1 MPHAI
6 TGSARKRPL
15 FINLIGTTALALAVS
30 LATPGLAQDNRAGDP
45 TPAPPEGPAG
55 AAGATIPRLVTFSGI
70 VDPQMMQLNQ
80 SPAGSTG
87 KARLRL
93 NGAADFLPLPGAAGR
108 QAQDNHRDTDASR
121 IKVGFKIAPVPL
133 NLDGKDPDLVGLGS
147 YWVNAV
153 SDCNFCHTAGGPPN
167 YNFAAGFNP
176 YFAQPKKTDP
186 TTYLAGGTDFG
197 PALPLGFYEPG
208 YGNYVGPD
216 IVSRNLTPDKTG
228 MPEGGHTFEQFKQIF
243 RTGVDLDHLHPTC
256 ITPFPVPT
264 PANCIPPPV
273 DGSLLQVMPWPNF
286 QDMTDHD
293 IRAIYEYLSAIPCI
307 AGPTA
312 PSPLH
317 NDCGDD
323 QAVGADDVSEAPH
336 RTRR

>member
-15 FINLIGTTALALAVS
+15 FINLIGATALALAVS

-55 AAGATIPRLVTFSGI
+55 AADATIPRLVTFSGI

-108 QAQDNHRDTDASR
+108 QEQDNHRDTDASR

-197 PALPLGFYEPG
+197 PALPLGFYVTTLWELCRSRHYLPQPDARQNRDARRGTHVRAIQANLSDRRRPG
-208 YGNYVGPD
+208 
-216 IVSRNLTPDKTG
+216 
-228 MPEGGHTFEQFKQIF
+228 
-243 RTGVDLDHLHPTC
+243 
-256 ITPFPVPT
+256 
-264 PANCIPPPV
+264 PPPSDLYNTFPGSHPGKLHSTSGRRKSPPGHALAELSGH
-273 DGSLLQVMPWPNF
+273 DGP
-286 QDMTDHD
+286 
-293 IRAIYEYLSAIPCI
+293 
-307 AGPTA
+307 
-312 PSPLH
+312 
-317 NDCGDD
+317 
-323 QAVGADDVSEAPH
+323 
-336 RTRR
+336 